1 MGETTLPVGLTCGRG
16 NGSSG
21 SMINAQAVLAQLVKL
36 GALRSND
43 TATPHLSE
51 ADWLQDELQGM
62 SLEHQ
67 QDAAGNHWITLAGAE
82 SRSVVLGAYLQ
93 TSGESLDSQV
103 ELVAG
108 LEILRAVAKR
118 GNTPCTLHLVVW
130 APGQAEDRA
139 AALQQKQ
146 VAAYLELHV
155 EAVVETGAP
164 LGVVLSDGAGDRDVF
179 NPRLMAL
186 CDEAIRELTGT
197 SAASPSGTARAAT
210 AIAHAGIA
218 TAVMSV
224 RVPAAHA
231 AAEDRVHLLEA
242 AEAFGRWTESA
253 MHLVAGEAVDLWAR
267 EQRVP
272 HTGPAA

>member
-1 MGETTLPVGLTCGRG
+1 
-16 NGSSG
+16 
-21 SMINAQAVLAQLVKL
+21 MINAQAVLAQLVKL

-43 TATPHLSE
+43 DATTPHLAE
-51 ADWLQDELQGM
+51 ADWLQGELQGM

-93 TSGESLDSQV
+93 ESGTQALDSQV

-108 LEILRAVAKR
+108 LEILRAVSKR
-118 GNTPCTLHLVVW
+118 VDGRPPCTLHLVVW
-130 APGQAEDRA
+130 APGQPQERA

-146 VAAYLELHV
+146 VGAYLELHV
-155 EAVVETGAP
+155 EAASDAAAP
-164 LGVVLSDGAGDRDVF
+164 LGVVLPDGDRDVF
-179 NPRLMAL
+179 NPRLMTL

-197 SAASPSGTARAAT
+197 SAASPSSTARAAT
-210 AIAHAGIA
+210 AIAQAGIA

-224 RVPAAHA
+224 RGPAGQA

-253 MHLVAGEAVDLWAR
+253 MHLVAGEPVDLWAR

-272 HTGPAA
+272 HTGS